1 MNFWTRLL
9 EWDVQALL
17 DINALH
23 SPWMDRFA
31 WLLSETMV
39 WSPAVLILLYV
50 LIKNKKVET
59 IWIVLAIALLF
70 VFVDQVAANVI
81 KPLVGRL
88 RPTRNPEVLPYL
100 DIVNAYLGG
109 KYGFPSN
116 HAANVFAFAG
126 FSALLFK
133 NKVYSLS
140 IFLWAALV
148 ALSRIY
154 LGVHYPLD
162 VLAGA
167 LFGFLSARMF
177 YALYVWCMRRFFS
190 WSLGSLYRPDDY
202 TKSLYAV
209 KDIQLL
215 LLVLFIIL
223 ISLIIASNYITW

>member
-1 MNFWTRLL
+1 
-9 EWDVQALL
+9 
-17 DINALH
+17 
-23 SPWMDRFA
+23 
-31 WLLSETMV
+31 MV
-39 WSPAVLILLYV
+39 WSPAVLVLLYV
-50 LIKNKKVET
+50 FIKNKKVET

-70 VFVDQVAANVI
+70 VFVDQLAASVI

-109 KYGFPSN
+109 TYGFPSN

-140 IFLWAALV
+140 IFFWAALV

-162 VLAGA
+162 VLGGA
-167 LFGFLSARMF
+167 LFGYLSAWMF
-177 YALYVWCMRRFFS
+177 YAFYVWCMRRFFS
-190 WSLGSLYRPDDY
+190 WTLGSLFRPDGY
-202 TKSLYAV
+202 TRSMYAV

-215 LLVLFIIL
+215 LLVLLTIL
-223 ISLIIASNYITW
+223 ISLIISSHYISW

>member
-1 MNFWTRLL
+1 MNFWTGLL

-17 DINALH
+17 SINALH
-23 SPWMDRFA
+23 NPWMDRFA

-39 WSPAVLILLYV
+39 WSPAVLVLLYV

-59 IWIVLAIALLF
+59 IWIVLAVALLF
-70 VFVDQVAANVI
+70 VFTDQVAGSVI

-88 RPTRNPEVLPYL
+88 RPTRNPELLSYL
-100 DIVNAYLGG
+100 DVVNAYLGG
-109 KYGFPSN
+109 TYGFPSN
-116 HAANVFAFAG
+116 HAANAFAFAG

-140 IFLWAALV
+140 IFFWAAMV
-148 ALSRIY
+148 AFSRIY

-162 VLAGA
+162 VIVGA
-167 LFGFLSARMF
+167 LFGFLSAWMF

-190 WSLGSLYRPDDY
+190 WNLGTLYRPTGY
-202 TKSLYAV
+202 TPSLYAI

-215 LLVLFIIL
+215 LLVLLTIL
-223 ISLIIASNYITW
+223 ISLVISSYYITW

>member
-17 DINALH
+17 NVNALH

-31 WLLSETMV
+31 WLLSETVV
-39 WSPAVLILLYV
+39 WSPAVLVLLYV
-50 LIKNKKVET
+50 FIKNKKVET

-70 VFVDQVAANVI
+70 VFVDQLAASVI

-109 KYGFPSN
+109 TCGFPSN

-140 IFLWAALV
+140 IFFWAALV

-162 VLAGA
+162 VLGGA
-167 LFGFLSARMF
+167 LFGYLSAWMF
-177 YALYVWCMRRFFS
+177 YAFYVWCMRRFFS
-190 WSLGSLYRPDDY
+190 WTLGSLFRPDGY
-202 TKSLYAV
+202 TRSMYAV

-215 LLVLFIIL
+215 LLVLLTIL
-223 ISLIIASNYITW
+223 ISLIISSHYISW